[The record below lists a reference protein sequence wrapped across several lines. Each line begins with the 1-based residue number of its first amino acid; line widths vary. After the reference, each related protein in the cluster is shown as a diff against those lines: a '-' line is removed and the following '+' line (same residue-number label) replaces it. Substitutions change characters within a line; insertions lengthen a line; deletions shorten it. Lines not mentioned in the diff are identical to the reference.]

1 MSGLMKI
8 LNQSTEHVAA
18 FSRHHTTT
26 TFLQCDK
33 NKPERE
39 RDKLRSWQMFSKDV
53 QHQVRRST
61 IYGQEV
67 RPTTMFCSLSGSPS
81 QLVHMCTGTG
91 FLPLL
96 HFTMFDIFTIKPK
109 VRYTSKSCW
118 KAIKLAQTTHCPWNL
133 SDFWSFSW
141 IGTAAPCFIWFL
153 LGLLRLTVLNSSQN
167 SVILQSISWMMGETW
182 FKQPALAVLTD
193 AFLLTPEQKPV
204 LGSSPF

>member
-1 MSGLMKI
+1 MSKPSQG
-8 LNQSTEHVAA
+8 
-18 FSRHHTTT
+18 TTP
-26 TFLQCDK
+26 QQ
-33 NKPERE
+33 E
-39 RDKLRSWQMFSKDV
+39 RDKLRSWQMFSNNV

-91 FLPLL
+91 LLPLL
-96 HFTMFDIFTIKPK
+96 HFTMFDIFTIKPN

-118 KAIKLAQTTHCPWNL
+118 TTIKLTQTTRCPWNL
-133 SDFWSFSW
+133 SDSWSFSW
-141 IGTAAPCFIWFL
+141 IETAAPCFIWFL